1 MSQHLKP
8 TQSHPAVTSQ
18 GRTFHLRVGC
28 AVIWAHTS
36 GNLGCCRGGTG
47 RGLRG
52 AGRPRPTVFSCP
64 WFLLRRTQCWCP
76 GGRPPRVPAGY
87 PLRHQVASGRSQAGE
102 RGSCSSSRWLRR
114 SLLPSV
120 ITFSALVRAC
130 AKGVLLETALKP
142 LEGMLHQGLRLGV
155 ITYNVAISACEKG
168 QQRQH

>member
-18 GRTFHLRVGC
+18 GRTFHLRVGR

-87 PLRHQVASGRSQAGE
+87 PLRHQVASGRSQAGGQFAGPVPGCVGPVPFYASRTYAPTIRDGVE
-102 RGSCSSSRWLRR
+102 IGTGFREHGLKWWSCSSQR
-114 SLLPSV
+114 S
-120 ITFSALVRAC
+120 
-130 AKGVLLETALKP
+130 
-142 LEGMLHQGLRLGV
+142 
-155 ITYNVAISACEKG
+155 
-168 QQRQH
+168 